1 LIGTYNTA
9 AIAQMIRLKRL
20 RISRLSLTS
29 WMLRSPLVWP
39 TASLDQIAIE
49 MSAESPDTQNQEHD
63 ASADLQHLEK
73 QPAAGSRQYRCHGPK
88 PVAVGNK
95 SS

>member
-1 LIGTYNTA
+1 
-9 AIAQMIRLKRL
+9 
-20 RISRLSLTS
+20 
-29 WMLRSPLVWP
+29 MLRSPLVWR
-39 TASLDQIAIE
+39 TASLDQIVIE

-73 QPAAGSRQYRCHGPK
+73 QRAVGSRQYRCHGLK

-95 SS
+95 KLMTDQPKGAIVSRRTNLVPALNKAAA